1 MLLSMKTL
9 ALPIVFI
16 FLYGSG
22 FVFTAFGLENSSP
35 MAFLALRFFIA
46 FFILLIIA
54 RILRVQWPNTLLE
67 FIHIST
73 AGLLTVGVFSIG
85 VFLSISFGVSA
96 SLSALIIA
104 LQPIIVT
111 FLAVKLLGEKF
122 NMKILI
128 GLFLGILGVAF
139 VVSSKVGGSSSQILG
154 IVFSIVALLGL
165 SFGNIYQKKYCSNMN
180 LYSGGAIQ
188 TLSSTI
194 LVLPILLFFEDIN
207 ITFNTDFLIAL
218 VYMSV
223 GVSIGALS
231 LLYVMIEKGE
241 VSKVSSVFYMMPV
254 CAAVISYFLFGTN
267 IDITMFIGILAVLLG
282 ILLINK
288 K

>member
-1 MLLSMKTL
+1 
-9 ALPIVFI
+9 
-16 FLYGSG
+16 
-22 FVFTAFGLENSSP
+22 
-35 MAFLALRFFIA
+35 
-46 FFILLIIA
+46 
-54 RILRVQWPNTLLE
+54 
-67 FIHIST
+67 
-73 AGLLTVGVFSIG
+73 
-85 VFLSISFGVSA
+85 
-96 SLSALIIA
+96 
-104 LQPIIVT
+104 
-111 FLAVKLLGEKF
+111 
-122 NMKILI
+122 MKILI
-128 GLFLGILGVAF
+128 GLLLGILGVAF
-139 VVSSKVGGSSSQILG
+139 VVSSKVGGSSSQVLG
-154 IVFSIVALLGL
+154 IVFSIIALLGL

-194 LVLPILLFFEDIN
+194 LVVPILLFFEDIN
-207 ITFNTDFLIAL
+207 ITFNGDFLIAL

-254 CAAVISYFLFGTN
+254 CAALISYFLFDID
-267 IDITMFIGILAVLLG
+267 IDITMFIGIFAVLVG

>member
-9 ALPIVFI
+9 ALPILFI

-54 RILRVQWPNTLLE
+54 SILRVQWPNTLLE
-67 FIHIST
+67 FLHISM

-85 VFLSISFGVSA
+85 VFLSISFGISA

-122 NMKILI
+122 NIKILI
-128 GLFLGILGVAF
+128 GLVLGILGVAF
-139 VVSSKVGGSSSQILG
+139 VVSSKVGGSSTQTLG

-194 LVLPILLFFEDIN
+194 LVVPILLFFEDIN
-207 ITFNTDFLIAL
+207 IAFNTDFLIAL
-218 VYMSV
+218 IYMSI

-267 IDITMFIGILAVLLG
+267 IDITMFIGILAVLVG

>member
-54 RILRVQWPNTLLE
+54 SVLRVQWPNTLLE
-67 FIHIST
+67 FVHIST

-85 VFLSISFGVSA
+85 VFLSISFGISA

-104 LQPIIVT
+104 LQPIVVT

-128 GLFLGILGVAF
+128 GLLLGILGVAF

-154 IVFSIVALLGL
+154 IVFSIIALLGL
-165 SFGNIYQKKYCSNMN
+165 SFGNIYQKKYCSKMN

-194 LVLPILLFFEDIN
+194 LVVPILLFFEDIN
-207 ITFNTDFLIAL
+207 ITFNGDFLIAL

-254 CAAVISYFLFGTN
+254 CAALISYFLFDID
-267 IDITMFIGILAVLLG
+267 IDITMFIGIFAVLVG

>member
-1 MLLSMKTL
+1 MLLSIKSL
-9 ALPIVFI
+9 ILPIIFI

-22 FVFTAFGLENSSP
+22 FVFTSYGLENSSP
-35 MAFLALRFFIA
+35 MAFLALRFCIA
-46 FFILLIIA
+46 FFILLII
-54 RILRVQWPNTLLE
+54 ISVLNVTWPKTIKE
-67 FIHIST
+67 FIHISI
-73 AGLLTVGVFSIG
+73 AGILTVGVFSIG
-85 VFLSISFGVSA
+85 VFLSISFGISA

-122 NMKILI
+122 NMKVLI
-128 GLFLGILGVAF
+128 GLLLGVFGVAF
-139 VVSSKVGGSSSQILG
+139 VVFSKIELSSTQSLG
-154 IVFSIVALLGL
+154 IVFSIIALLGL
-165 SFGNIYQKKYCSNMN
+165 SFGNLYQKKYCSNMN

-194 LVLPILLFFEDIN
+194 LVLPLLIFFEDVNIN
-207 ITFNTDFLIAL
+207 FNSDFMVAL
-218 VYMSV
+218 LYMSV

-231 LLYVMIEKGE
+231 LLYMMIEKGE

-254 CAAVISYFLFGTN
+254 CAALISYFLFDIN
-267 IDITMFIGILAVLLG
+267 IDSTMLIGITFVLIG

>member
-35 MAFLALRFFIA
+35 MAFLGLRFFIA

-54 RILRVQWPNTLLE
+54 SVLKVQWPKTLLE
-67 FIHIST
+67 FIHISI

-85 VFLSISFGVSA
+85 VFLSLSFGISA

-104 LQPIIVT
+104 LQPIVVT

-122 NMKILI
+122 NMKILM
-128 GLFLGILGVAF
+128 GLLLGILGVAF
-139 VVSSKVGGSSSQILG
+139 VVSSKVGGSSTQTFG

-194 LVLPILLFFEDIN
+194 LVAPLLLFFEDIN
-207 ITFNTDFLIAL
+207 ITFNNDFFIAL
-218 VYMSV
+218 MYMSV

-231 LLYVMIEKGE
+231 LLYIMIEKGE

-254 CAAVISYFLFGTN
+254 CAAVMSYLIFGTN
-267 IDITMFIGILAVLLG
+267 IDMTMLIGIASVLIG

-288 K
+288 N

>member
-1 MLLSMKTL
+1 MLIYIKTL
-9 ALPIVFI
+9 TLPIMFI

-54 RILRVQWPNTLLE
+54 SVLKVQWPSTLME

-85 VFLSISFGVSA
+85 VFLSISFGISA

-104 LQPIIVT
+104 LQPIVVT

-128 GLFLGILGVAF
+128 GLLLGILGVAF
-139 VVSSKVGGSSSQILG
+139 VVSSKAGGSSSQAFG

-194 LVLPILLFFEDIN
+194 LVVPILLFFEDIN

-218 VYMSV
+218 VYMSI

>member
-54 RILRVQWPNTLLE
+54 SVLRVQWPNTLLE
-67 FIHIST
+67 FVHIST

-85 VFLSISFGVSA
+85 VFLSISFGISA

-128 GLFLGILGVAF
+128 GLLLGILGVAF

-154 IVFSIVALLGL
+154 IVFSIIALLGL

-194 LVLPILLFFEDIN
+194 LVVPILLFFEDIN
-207 ITFNTDFLIAL
+207 ITFNGDFLIAL

-254 CAAVISYFLFGTN
+254 CAALISYFLFDID
-267 IDITMFIGILAVLLG
+267 IDITMFIGIFAVLVG

>member
-54 RILRVQWPNTLLE
+54 SVLRVQWPNTLLE

-85 VFLSISFGVSA
+85 VFLSISFGISA

-128 GLFLGILGVAF
+128 GLLLGILGVAF

-154 IVFSIVALLGL
+154 IVFSIIALLGL

-194 LVLPILLFFEDIN
+194 LVVPILLFFEDIN
-207 ITFNTDFLIAL
+207 ITFNGDFLIAL

-254 CAAVISYFLFGTN
+254 CAALISYFLFDID
-267 IDITMFIGILAVLLG
+267 IDITMFIGIFAVLVG

>member
-1 MLLSMKTL
+1 MLLSIKAL
-9 ALPIVFI
+9 FLPIVFI

-22 FVFTAFGLENSSP
+22 FVFTAYGLENSSP

-54 RILRVQWPNTLLE
+54 TILKVQWPKTIIE
-67 FIHIST
+67 FLHISM
-73 AGLLTVGVFSIG
+73 AGLLTVGIFSIG
-85 VFLSISFGVSA
+85 VFLSISFGISA

-111 FLAVKLLGEKF
+111 FLAVKFLGEKF
-122 NMKILI
+122 TIKIIL
-128 GLFLGILGVAF
+128 GLLLGVLGVAF
-139 VVSSKVGGSSSQILG
+139 VVSSKIEVSNTHIYG
-154 IVFSIVALLGL
+154 IFFSVIALLGL

-188 TLSSTI
+188 TLASTI
-194 LVLPILLFFEDIN
+194 LVLPLLLFAEEID
-207 ITFNTDFLIAL
+207 ITFNSDFIIAL
-218 VYMSV
+218 MYMSV

-231 LLYVMIEKGE
+231 LLYVMINKGKI
-241 VSKVSSVFYMMPV
+241 SKVSSVFYMMPV
-254 CAAVISYFLFGTN
+254 CAALISYLLFGTN
-267 IDITMFIGILAVLLG
+267 IDISMFIGITSVLIG
-282 ILLINK
+282 IVLINK